1 MFSHLTW
8 MLFIMKVNEF
18 TDPIDVMFLSG
29 VTVVFVTNYFTDSR
43 DKELGFLT
51 HGAACVDKN
60 N

>member
-1 MFSHLTW
+1 
-8 MLFIMKVNEF
+8 MKVNEF